1 MTQSLT
7 RRDSY
12 WGVSRDFPTRTSW
25 TAKRVRA
32 VRAPRVRELLSVR
45 GLSADLLLVVGYVL
59 LSRAFIGDEAK
70 LGIKLGPVPLFVTD
84 GVLLILVALSL
95 HRRAGRVLQWTFGG
109 AGAGEPGRALWV
121 LFVISVLYCALAI
134 DRYGIMAVHDLAM
147 FGYCIFFPL
156 VYFALSTRAMAVKV
170 IRYFIYGAC
179 LGAIWFEFQTLS
191 GIQLVDLY
199 EIDLSVAGH
208 GLVTRL
214 SAGNLGAD
222 LGPALAGLFA
232 YFVTEREHYWFH
244 GAALLL
250 GLITLLQLMDR
261 TSLLGFTAAAGVMFI
276 LGVGKARPY
285 SLVMFLGLVLLLLLS
300 VETDLPIPG
309 ATRLQSVWQG
319 LSSGA
324 NYENDPDAQFRLRR
338 LRSTISVWMTNPV
351 FGVGFGAPIQLD
363 TWGTANGAKGAAMR
377 GGLGAFNV
385 GMPHNSFL
393 VVLART
399 GVIGLSLI
407 CYAWFGGI
415 LRIVR
420 RIRRRAADADQIA
433 SAVALIAM
441 ILTAALNLFFER
453 PMLCAPF
460 WILLAASYKLSH
472 STGRPVAARANP
484 AFARNG
490 QFSTN
495 QPMVGPQARLGGAWQ
510 ARWK

>member
-1 MTQSLT
+1 M
-7 RRDSY
+7 
-12 WGVSRDFPTRTSW
+12 
-25 TAKRVRA
+25 
-32 VRAPRVRELLSVR
+32 
-45 GLSADLLLVVGYVL
+45 
-59 LSRAFIGDEAK
+59 
-70 LGIKLGPVPLFVTD
+70 
-84 GVLLILVALSL
+84 
-95 HRRAGRVLQWTFGG
+95 
-109 AGAGEPGRALWV
+109 
-121 LFVISVLYCALAI
+121 
-134 DRYGIMAVHDLAM
+134 
-147 FGYCIFFPL
+147 
-156 VYFALSTRAMAVKV
+156 
-170 IRYFIYGAC
+170 
-179 LGAIWFEFQTLS
+179 
-191 GIQLVDLY
+191 
-199 EIDLSVAGH
+199 
-208 GLVTRL
+208 
-214 SAGNLGAD
+214 
-222 LGPALAGLFA
+222 
-232 YFVTEREHYWFH
+232 
-244 GAALLL
+244 
-250 GLITLLQLMDR
+250 
-261 TSLLGFTAAAGVMFI
+261 
-276 LGVGKARPY
+276 
-285 SLVMFLGLVLLLLLS
+285 GLVLLLLLS

-338 LRSTISVWMTNPV
+338 WRSTISVWMTNPV